1 MKRNK
6 KIKEIAPALALCLIA
21 ACLLGLSLGS
31 LRLGGLF
38 QDMENRELALMVLFR
53 LRLPRV
59 VFAAAAGACLGVS
72 GAGFQAVFRNA
83 LADPFIIG
91 ASSGAALGAGV
102 AMIFPVSGALSASA
116 ALSVPAAS
124 FAGSLAS
131 VFAALLISRAAGIAS
146 ATNLLLAGSAVSAL
160 CSSMLSLL
168 FILKDGGFQRVYYW
182 MLGSLAVSWNA
193 VLSALPLMF
202 AGTLAIFLSSR
213 AMDLLLQGDETA
225 GSLGLDVKKARITV
239 ILGAS
244 LAVAATVSVCGVV
257 GFVGLVAP
265 HVARLFTGSIHKRLL
280 PASALFGALIVL
292 IADIAS
298 RSVLPPLEIP
308 IGIITALGGSPF
320 FLFLLAK
327 NSGAARGR

>member
-1 MKRNK
+1 MK
-6 KIKEIAPALALCLIA
+6 KIAPTLLLCLIA
-21 ACLLGLSLGS
+21 ASLAGLLFGS
-31 LRLGGLF
+31 LWLGGLF
-38 QDMENRELALMVLFR
+38 QDMENRELALIVLLR

-59 VFAAAAGACLGVS
+59 VFAATVGACLGVS

-102 AMIFPVSGALSASA
+102 AVIFPMGGALSASV
-116 ALSVPAAS
+116 LSSVPVAS
-124 FAGSLAS
+124 FIGSLAA
-131 VFAALLISRAAGIAS
+131 VFTALLISRAGGVTS

-160 CSSMLSLL
+160 CSSMLSFL

-182 MLGSLAVSWNA
+182 MLGSIAVSWSA
-193 VLSALPLMF
+193 VLSALPVMF
-202 AGTLAIFLSSR
+202 AGTLVIFLSSR

-225 GSLGLDVKKARITV
+225 ESLGLDVKKARVTV

-244 LAVAATVSVCGVV
+244 LAVAATVSVCGVI

-265 HVARLFTGSIHKRLL
+265 HMARLFTGSIHKRLL

-292 IADIAS
+292 LADIVS

-308 IGIITALGGSPF
+308 IGVITALGGSPF
-320 FLFLLAK
+320 FLFLLVK
-327 NSGAARGR
+327 NSGAAGGR

>member
-1 MKRNK
+1 MK
-6 KIKEIAPALALCLIA
+6 KIAPTLAFCLIA

-31 LRLGGLF
+31 LQLGGLF
-38 QDMENRELALMVLFR
+38 QDPENRELALTVLLR

-59 VFAAAAGACLGVS
+59 VFAAAVGACLGVS

-102 AMIFPVSGALSASA
+102 AMLFPIGGALSASVL
-116 ALSVPAAS
+116 LSVPAAS
-124 FAGSLAS
+124 FVGSLAS
-131 VFAALLISRAAGIAS
+131 VFAALLISRAAGMAS
-146 ATNLLLAGSAVSAL
+146 ATNLLLAGSAISSL
-160 CSSMLSLL
+160 CSSMLSFL

-182 MLGSLAVSWNA
+182 MLGSLAVSWSA
-193 VLSALPLMF
+193 VLSALPVMF
-202 AGTLAIFLSSR
+202 AGTLVIFLSSR
-213 AMDLLLQGDETA
+213 GMDLLLQGDETA
-225 GSLGLDVKKARITV
+225 ESLGLDVKKTRVTV

-244 LAVAATVSVCGVV
+244 LAVAATVSVCGVI

-280 PASALFGALIVL
+280 PASALFGALMVL
-292 IADIAS
+292 LADIAS

-320 FLFLLAK
+320 FLFLLVK
-327 NSGAARGR
+327 NSGATRRRR

>member
-1 MKRNK
+1 MKRVK
-6 KIKEIAPALALCLIA
+6 KSKNFVSTLILCLTA
-21 ACLLGLSLGS
+21 ACLAGLLFGS
-31 LRLGGLF
+31 LWLGGLF
-38 QDMENRELALMVLFR
+38 QDTETRELALTVLFK

-59 VFAAAAGACLGVS
+59 VCAVAVGACLGVA

-83 LADPFIIG
+83 LADPFIVG
-91 ASSGAALGAGV
+91 ASSGAALGVGV
-102 AMIFPVSGALSASA
+102 AMIFSMGGVLSATAS
-116 ALSVPAAS
+116 LSTPAAS
-124 FAGSLAS
+124 FAGSLAA
-131 VFAALLISRAAGIAS
+131 VFAALLISRAGGMAS

-160 CSSMLSLL
+160 CSSALSFL

-182 MLGSLAVSWNA
+182 MLGSLAISWNA
-193 VLSALPLMF
+193 VLSALPVMF
-202 AGTLAIFLSSR
+202 VGTLVIFLSSR

-225 GSLGLDVKKARITV
+225 ESLGLDVKKARVTV

-244 LAVAATVSVCGVV
+244 LAVAATVSVCGVI

-292 IADIAS
+292 LADIAS

-308 IGIITALGGSPF
+308 VGVITALGGSPF
-320 FLFLLAK
+320 FLFLLVK
-327 NSGAARGR
+327 NSGAESRR